1 MTVVAVLYMFGLL
14 GKTIE
19 GVGNM
24 IAWIIYIIVTLILF
38 FIIYIALLGINRGIK
53 AKNII
58 KKNII
63 KNKEDKK
70 KNF

>member
-1 MTVVAVLYMFGLL
+1 
-14 GKTIE
+14 
-19 GVGNM
+19 M

-53 AKNII
+53 AKNIT

-63 KNKEDKK
+63 KNKENKK

>member
-1 MTVVAVLYMFGLL
+1 
-14 GKTIE
+14 
-19 GVGNM
+19 M
-24 IAWIIYIIVTLILF
+24 IAWIIYITVTLILF

-53 AKNII
+53 AKNVI

-63 KNKEDKK
+63 KNKENKK